1 MGYSSTE
8 HDLLMDDNVFED
20 ADVVTEVPSTLVSQY
35 SNAQRLKKL
44 AIFLHKHLDDED
56 AVQALFKEVF
66 DVETAQGIFLDY
78 WGAIVG
84 VNRSILDD
92 DGKTITLEDN
102 IYREL
107 IMFRAAMNIS
117 QATILRINELLTD
130 LFGIPIAVVDG
141 GDMTMRIFLDE
152 AVEGDL
158 LALIKFYG
166 YTLKPAGV
174 GYDIVMMYEGTF
186 GFFGQ
191 SLRNFNFGV
200 FNPDDPSA
208 LGVSDGEA

>member
-8 HDLLMDDNVFED
+8 HDLLSTENVFED
-20 ADVVTEVPSTLVSQY
+20 ADVVTEVPSTLISQY
-35 SNAQRLKKL
+35 SNAERIKKL
-44 AIFLHKHLDDED
+44 SIFLHKHLDDED
-56 AVQALFKEVF
+56 TFQVIFKEVF
-66 DVETAQGIFLDY
+66 DVETAQGVFLDY

-84 VNRSILDD
+84 VNRSIIDD
-92 DGKTITLEDN
+92 EKTITLDDN
-102 IYREL
+102 IFREL

-117 QATILRINELLTD
+117 QATIVRINELLTD
-130 LFGIPIAVVDG
+130 LFNIPIAIVDN

-152 AVEGDL
+152 AIEGDV

-174 GYDIVMMYEGTF
+174 GYDIVMMYEGTL

-200 FNPDDPSA
+200 FNPDDPNA
-208 LGVSDGEA
+208 VGVSDGAA

>member
-8 HDLLMDDNVFED
+8 HDLLSTENVFED
-20 ADVVTEVPSTLVSQY
+20 ADVVTEVPSTLISQY
-35 SNAQRLKKL
+35 SNAERIKKL
-44 AIFLHKHLDDED
+44 SIFLHKHLDTED
-56 AVQALFKEVF
+56 TFQAIFKEVF
-66 DVETAQGIFLDY
+66 DVETAQGVFLDY

-84 VNRSILDD
+84 VNRSIVDD
-92 DGKTITLEDN
+92 DKTITLDDN
-102 IYREL
+102 VYREL

-141 GDMTMRIFLDE
+141 GDMSMRIFLDE
-152 AVEGDL
+152 AISGDV

-166 YTLKPAGV
+166 FTLKPAGV

-200 FNPDDPSA
+200 FNPDDPNEI
-208 LGVSDGEA
+208 GVSNG

>member
-8 HDLLMDDNVFED
+8 HDLLSTENVFED
-20 ADVVTEVPSTLVSQY
+20 ADVVTEVPSTLISQY
-35 SNAQRLKKL
+35 SNAERIKKL
-44 AIFLHKHLDDED
+44 SIFLHKHLDDED
-56 AVQALFKEVF
+56 TVQAIFKEVF
-66 DVETAQGIFLDY
+66 DVETAQGVFLDY

-92 DGKTITLEDN
+92 EKTITLDDN
-102 IYREL
+102 VYREL

-130 LFGIPIAVVDG
+130 LFGIPIAVVDS

-152 AVEGDL
+152 AIEGDL
-158 LALIKFYG
+158 LAMIKFYG
-166 YTLKPAGV
+166 YTLRPAGV

-200 FNPDDPSA
+200 FNPDDPSI
-208 LGVSDGEA
+208 LGVSDGAA